1 MASDKG
7 SCEKAGPLTA
17 AGVAGVAGLAGEDGE
32 FMRDYP
38 GCSPKTGGILA
49 VPGPQPQ

>member
-17 AGVAGVAGLAGEDGE
+17 AGVAGVAGVAGEDGE

-38 GCSPKTGGILA
+38 GCSPKAGEIRVESGR
-49 VPGPQPQ
+49 